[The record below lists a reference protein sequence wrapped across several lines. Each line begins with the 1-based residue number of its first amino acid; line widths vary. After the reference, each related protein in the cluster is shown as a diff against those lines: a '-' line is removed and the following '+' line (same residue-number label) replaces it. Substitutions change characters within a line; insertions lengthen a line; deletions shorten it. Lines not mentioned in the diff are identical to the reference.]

1 MLLRIDLQYGADH
14 TNVLFSPVSYHT
26 HAPLFCSN
34 VIPVCLL
41 SCQCWIGTLL
51 TFLCRSLEA
60 CTGVAGSG
68 GAKLQQ
74 LELSHCK
81 GLTRFHVALIATALP
96 KLQKLTLASCHGIK
110 GKGPLC

>member
-1 MLLRIDLQYGADH
+1 MCCVMVTYHAQALAFNGDSIVSLLVYEWAH
-14 TNVLFSPVSYHT
+14 CTFK
-26 HAPLFCSN
+26 
-34 VIPVCLL
+34 VCFLL
-41 SCQCWIGTLL
+41 HCCLR
-51 TFLCRSLEA
+51 RSLEA

-110 GKGPLC
+110 GDERLLY